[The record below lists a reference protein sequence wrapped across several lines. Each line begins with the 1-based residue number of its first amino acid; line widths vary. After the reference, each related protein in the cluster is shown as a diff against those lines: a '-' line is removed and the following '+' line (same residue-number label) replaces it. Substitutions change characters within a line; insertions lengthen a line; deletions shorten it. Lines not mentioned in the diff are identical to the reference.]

1 MGTPS
6 EIFAELDERPSL
18 SGYAAAARKLKTIT
32 SELPTFRV
40 AILSNHTFDI
50 GGVLAVECARRGLQA
65 GLYSAGY
72 DQYRQELL
80 DPQGGM
86 EQFGPDAV
94 LISLHLENT
103 SLSISSA
110 TCALTQNPLPIGEWI
125 AQFRDLLSA
134 YRKRSMTPIFVQNFI
149 PPASDMDGLLAASGR
164 SAVFDS
170 VMEMNAALRQMASS
184 LSGVFIVDAAKI
196 ACRNNLVEW
205 CDRRL
210 WFLAKAGIN
219 PKKFPLLASEIARCF
234 AALRRPAA
242 KCLLLDLDN
251 TVWGGILGDVGPEG
265 IHCANEEGYPGNAY
279 AAFQHAL
286 LALRSR
292 GVLLAVASK
301 NDAALVEDAFRKR
314 LDMPLR
320 PEHITD
326 WEVHWGP
333 KSESLLRIAS
343 RLNIGV
349 ESIVFLDDNPAEIA
363 FVRMVLPSVRAYQMP
378 SRPED
383 FVAFLANLADFDQLQ
398 LSSEDMKRPEL
409 YELRKKQ
416 TEMALGATDLETFY
430 RSLKTVLTPEK
441 ANRTNLDRIVQLI
454 QKTNQFNLTTRRHDQ
469 AELVKRIDHGSE
481 LWAFRARDVHGDHGV
496 IAVALLDFNAALCKI
511 DTLVMSCR
519 VIGRT
524 LETAIL
530 HFLEERALSRRSTET
545 SGEYLPTSKNDPCKD
560 FYERHAYVCVDR
572 DDHGT
577 RWSKNLDT
585 HLTQCP
591 EWIGIENEVAPT
603 CSKA

>member
-18 SGYAAAARKLKTIT
+18 SEYAAAARKLKSI
-32 SELPTFRV
+32 SDQLPVFRV

-50 GGVLAVECARRGLQA
+50 GSVLTVECARRRLQA
-65 GLYSAGY
+65 ILYSAGY

-80 DPQGGM
+80 NPEGGM
-86 EQFGPDAV
+86 NQFNPDAV
-94 LISLHLENT
+94 LIALHLENT
-103 SLSISSA
+103 DLSFSPE
-110 TCALTQNPLPIGEWI
+110 TCALTQNSSSVEGWI
-125 AQFRDLLSA
+125 REFRALLSA

-164 SAVFDS
+164 GSVFDS
-170 VMEMNAALRQMASS
+170 VMEINAALRQMASS
-184 LSGVFIVDAAKI
+184 LQGLFIVDAARI
-196 ACRNNLVEW
+196 ACRNNLAEW
-205 CDRRL
+205 SDRRL

-234 AALRRPAA
+234 AALRTPAA
-242 KCLLLDLDN
+242 KCLIVDLDN

-265 IHCANEEGYPGNAY
+265 IHCTNEGYPGNAY
-279 AAFQHAL
+279 AAFQRAL

-301 NDAALVEDAFRKR
+301 NDAALVEEAFRQR
-314 LDMPLR
+314 ADMPLR

-333 KSESLLRIAS
+333 KSGSLLRIAS

-378 SRPED
+378 ARPED
-383 FVAFLANLADFDQLQ
+383 FVGFLANLADFDQLQ
-398 LSSEDMKRPEL
+398 LSAEDMKRPEL

-441 ANRTNLDRIVQLI
+441 ANSSNFDRIVQLV
-454 QKTNQFNLTTRRHDQ
+454 QKTNQFNLTTRRHDK
-469 AELVKRIDHGSE
+469 AELMKRLDQDSE
-481 LWAFRARDVHGDHGV
+481 LWAFRARDVHGDHGI
-496 IAVALLDFNAALCKI
+496 IAVALLDFNAASCQI

-530 HFLEERALSRRSTET
+530 HFLEERALLRRSTQT
-545 SGEYLPTSKNDPCKD
+545 SGEYLPTSKNGPCKD
-560 FYERHAYVCVDR
+560 FYERHAYVCMDR
-572 DDHGT
+572 DDQRT
-577 RWSKNLDT
+577 RWNKNLDT
-585 HLTQCP
+585 NLTRCP
-591 EWIGIENEVAPT
+591 EWIEIEKEVTPI